1 MKKLL
6 ILLIVAVVA
15 AAGFVSSA
23 RWPTSS
29 VIHVLADSEAP
40 L

>member
-15 AAGFVSSA
+15 TAGFATPA
-23 RWPTSS
+23 RWSAS
-29 VIHVLADSEAP
+29 ALIHVLADSEAP